1 MEGDLD
7 TIGLV
12 AFYEETLACSLP
24 LSTSLSLSPAPP
36 LSFPHSPT
44 HPHTEG
50 RPHGNS
56 QSWQPPAS
64 PEESPGSES
73 YPVGPLTL
81 DS

>member
-12 AFYEETLACSLP
+12 AFYEETLARSLP
-24 LSTSLSLSPAPP
+24 LSTSLSLS
-36 LSFPHSPT
+36 LPHSPT

-50 RPHGNS
+50 RPHGNL